1 MNVIINLI
9 IDHLKDNYFMLMKTP
24 SRILLPL
31 AIAFAGFSL
40 APAHANEFDDE
51 SLALDAQVVSGRLYA
66 NTVSGA
72 AFNVTVL
79 EQADL
84 QKLPVNNV
92 IDALEYV
99 SGIDVRKRGISG
111 VQADVGIRGST
122 YEQTLV
128 LLDGVRMNDP
138 QTGHHN
144 FDLPIAFEDI
154 ERIEIVKGPGAA
166 QYGPS
171 SNGGVINIVS
181 RKEIVTESGRK
192 ATINVQ
198 RGSYDYERYALSLA
212 KTEGDYSQFLS
223 GYHSAADTY
232 LRDEALD
239 SRQGQGSYRVVH
251 QGENSTTQVA
261 FGYIEK
267 DFGAYR
273 FYTGNPTYEN
283 ARESTAQRHGYTTNE
298 FRFENNGTLNSSL
311 SWRNHFDTYD
321 THIGFNVFRNKHE
334 SESAQARLN
343 YKQGAFIVGAEIDQ
357 ENLDSSRDG
366 AHGRHFSSAFVNYK
380 QALWVN
386 VSLTGNLSYF
396 DYDSKDQFILPVV
409 GIDALVSENLEVY
422 ANTGLS
428 VRAPTLNDLY
438 LNMATNQGDASLKV
452 EQTSSSE
459 VGMRLNSSDINIT
472 ASIFFKET
480 DDAIDFTRDETEQL
494 AASAYVARNYGKNET
509 KGFDIELDAS
519 AFSAMRLS
527 MSTLKVTHTRLIQ
540 AIETDLADL
549 KNTDGQLENQTALHA
564 GIEFYNNY
572 SLLTTYKYESRFNS
586 ENYEILDLRLSYQ
599 DDNLTLALNGSN
611 LLDAEYVDAGF
622 VEVAG
627 PALIFE
633 LGYQL

>member
-1 MNVIINLI
+1 MLI
-9 IDHLKDNYFMLMKTP
+9 KIPTRL
-24 SRILLPL
+24 LLPL
-31 AIAFAGFSL
+31 AISL
-40 APAHANEFDDE
+40 AGISVSSVQADEFDGASIELDE
-51 SLALDAQVVSGRLYA
+51 QVVSGRLYA
-66 NTVSGA
+66 NPVSAA

-128 LLDGVRMNDP
+128 LLDGMRMNDP

-181 RKEIVTESGRK
+181 RKEITTDSGRSAK
-192 ATINVQ
+192 VNIQ

-212 KTEGDYSQFLS
+212 KTEGEYSQFLS

-232 LRDEALD
+232 IGDEALD

-251 QGENSTTQVA
+251 QGEKTTTQVA

-273 FYTGNPTYEN
+273 FYVPAE
-283 ARESTAQRHGYTTNE
+283 AQSRESTSQRHGYGIHQY
-298 FRFENNGTLNSSL
+298 RFANGSQLEASLN
-311 SWRNHFDTYD
+311 WRNHFDFYKYTPAS
-321 THIGFNVFRNKHE
+321 TPSEHETEALQSRLTLSNGAFISGLEFNQENMDSNRDGR
-334 SESAQARLN
+334 QARHFASAFLN
-343 YKQGAFIVGAEIDQ
+343 YKQLIGA
-357 ENLDSSRDG
+357 
-366 AHGRHFSSAFVNYK
+366 
-380 QALWVN
+380 N
-386 VSLTGNLSYF
+386 VSLTGNLSYV
-396 DYDSKDQFILPVV
+396 DYDSQERFVLPVI
-409 GIDALVSENLEVY
+409 GIDALLSENIEVY
-422 ANTGLS
+422 ANAGQS
-428 VRAPTLNDLY
+428 VRTPTLNDLY
-438 LNMATNQGDASLKV
+438 LNMPGRDVGSEDLDLEKTNSAEIGAR
-452 EQTSSSE
+452 
-459 VGMRLNSSDINIT
+459 MNSSAINIA
-472 ASIFFKET
+472 ASIFYKDT
-480 DDAIDFTRDETEQL
+480 QNAIDFTKTQVEFD
-494 AASAYVARNYGKNET
+494 ANSAHVARNYGDNIT
-509 KGFDIELDAS
+509 KGFDVEFDAS
-519 AFSAMRLS
+519 AFSS
-527 MSTLKVTHTRLIQ
+527 MSLGMDTLKLTHTRLIQ
-540 AIETDLADL
+540 TIETDLVVL

-564 GIEFYNNY
+564 GFDFYNNY
-572 SLLTTYKYESRFNS
+572 SLLTTYKYESRFDS
-586 ENYEILDLRLSYQ
+586 ENYEILDLRLAYE
-599 DDNLTLALNGSN
+599 DNNLTLALAGSN
-611 LLDAEYVDAGF
+611 LLDAQYIDAGF

-633 LGYQL
+633 LGYKL

>member
-1 MNVIINLI
+1 MN
-9 IDHLKDNYFMLMKTP
+9 Y
-24 SRILLPL
+24 SLPL
-31 AIAFAGFSL
+31 ALSL
-40 APAHANEFDDE
+40 AISAVSISIQAADFVELDTQSISG
-51 SLALDAQVVSGRLYA
+51 SLYSDPVAA
-66 NTVSGA
+66 A

-84 QKLPVNNV
+84 QLLPVNNV

-144 FDLPIAFEDI
+144 LDLPIAFEDI

-181 RKEIVTESGRK
+181 RKKITTETGRK
-192 ATINVQ
+192 AKVNVQ

-212 KTEGDYSQFLS
+212 KTEGAYSQFMS
-223 GYHSAADTY
+223 GYHSAADSY
-232 LRDEALD
+232 IRDEELG

-251 QGENSTTQVA
+251 QGENTLTQVA

-273 FYTGNPTYEN
+273 FYVPTE
-283 ARESTAQRHGYTTNE
+283 AASTESTSQRHAYGIHQYQLASGGQVE
-298 FRFENNGTLNSSL
+298 ASLN
-311 SWRNHFDTYD
+311 WRNHFDSFSYLPE
-321 THIGFNVFRNKHE
+321 FASSEHE
-334 SESAQARLN
+334 TESLQSRLTFKN
-343 YKQGAFIVGAEIDQ
+343 GAFISGFEYNQ
-357 ENLDSSRDG
+357 ENMDSNRDG
-366 AHGRHFSSAFVNYK
+366 SQGRHFASAFVNYK
-380 QALWVN
+380 SLVGNN
-386 VSLTGNLSYF
+386 VSITGNLSLI
-396 DYDSKDQFILPVV
+396 DYDSEKQHWLPVV
-409 GIDALVSENLEVY
+409 GIDALISENAEVY
-422 ANTGLS
+422 ANASQS
-428 VRAPTLNDLY
+428 VRTPTLNDLY
-438 LNMATNQGDASLKV
+438 LNMSSNMGNPDLKLEKTNSAEFGI
-452 EQTSSSE
+452 
-459 VGMRLNSSDINIT
+459 RLVSSDVNMN
-472 ASIFFKET
+472 ASVFYKDT
-480 DDAIDFTRDETEQL
+480 QNAIDFTKTQAEVDGS
-494 AASAYVARNYGKNET
+494 SAYIARNYGDNET

-519 AFSAMRLS
+519 AFAALRMG
-527 MSTLKVTHTRLIQ
+527 MNTLRVTHTRLIQ
-540 AIETDLADL
+540 TIDTDLAVL

-564 GIEFYNNY
+564 GFDFYNHY
-572 SLLTTYKYESRFNS
+572 SFLTTYKYESRFNS
-586 ENYEILDLRLSYQ
+586 DNYEVLDLRLAY
-599 DDNLTLALNGSN
+599 DDGNLTLALEGTN

-627 PALIFE
+627 PAIVFE

>member
-1 MNVIINLI
+1 
-9 IDHLKDNYFMLMKTP
+9 MKTP

-31 AIAFAGFSL
+31 AIALTGLSL
-40 APAHANEFDDE
+40 TPAQANEFDTE
-51 SLALDAQVVSGRLYA
+51 SLELDAQVVSGRLYA
-66 NTVSGA
+66 NPVSGA

-111 VQADVGIRGST
+111 IQADVGIRGST

-181 RKEIVTESGRK
+181 RKEIITESGRNAK
-192 ATINVQ
+192 VNVQ

-261 FGYIEK
+261 FGYVEK

-273 FYTGNPTYEN
+273 FYTDDQVQ
-283 ARESTAQRHGYTTNE
+283 ASESTAQRHAYATNE
-298 FRFENNGTLNSSL
+298 LRFDNGGRLNSSL
-311 SWRNHFDTYD
+311 SWRNHFDLFDYPF
-321 THIGFNVFRNKHE
+321 GGVVFRNKHE
-334 SESAQARLN
+334 TEANQGRIN
-343 YKQGAFIVGAEIDQ
+343 YSLGAVTIGAEFNQ
-357 ENLDSSRDG
+357 ENLESSRDG
-366 AHGRHFSSAFVNYK
+366 IHGRHFASAFVNFR
-380 QALWVN
+380 QLLGN
-386 VSLTGNLSYF
+386 NISLSGNLSYL
-396 DYDSKDQFILPVV
+396 DYDSNEQYVLPVIGFDV
-409 GIDALVSENLEVY
+409 LVSQNIEVY
-422 ANTGLS
+422 ANAGQS
-428 VRAPTLNDLY
+428 VRVPTLNDLY
-438 LNMATNQGDASLKV
+438 LTMRRDKGTEDLDV
-452 EQTSSSE
+452 ERTTSSE
-459 VGMRLNSSDINIT
+459 IGVRLNSSDVNVA
-472 ASIFFKET
+472 ASIFYKDT
-480 DDAIDFTRDETEQL
+480 RDAIDFTLTDTGL
-494 AASAYVARNYGKNET
+494 AAKVAGVDYTHEARNYGDNVT
-509 KGFDIELDAS
+509 KGFDVELDAS
-519 AFSAMRLS
+519 SFSAIRLG
-527 MSTLKVTHTRLIQ
+527 MSTLKLTHTRLIQ
-540 AIETDLADL
+540 TINTDLAVL

-564 GIEFYNNY
+564 GVDFYNNY
-572 SLLTTYKYESRFNS
+572 SLLTTYKYESRFDS
-586 ENYEILDLRLSYQ
+586 EDYKILDLRLSYQ

-611 LLDAEYVDAGF
+611 LLDAKYIDAGF

-627 PALIFE
+627 PALILE

>member
-1 MNVIINLI
+1 MLI
-9 IDHLKDNYFMLMKTP
+9 KIPTRL
-24 SRILLPL
+24 LLPL
-31 AIAFAGFSL
+31 AISL
-40 APAHANEFDDE
+40 AGLSVSSAQANEFEGESIELDE
-51 SLALDAQVVSGRLYA
+51 QVVSGRLYA
-66 NTVSGA
+66 NPVSAA

-128 LLDGVRMNDP
+128 LLDGMRMNDP

-181 RKEIVTESGRK
+181 RKEITTDSGRSAK
-192 ATINVQ
+192 VNIQ
-198 RGSYDYERYALSLA
+198 RGSYDFERYALSLA
-212 KTEGDYSQFLS
+212 KTEGEYSQFLS

-232 LRDEALD
+232 IGDEALD

-251 QGENSTTQVA
+251 QGEKTTTQVA

-273 FYTGNPTYEN
+273 FYVPAE
-283 ARESTAQRHGYTTNE
+283 AQSRESTSQRHGYGIHQY
-298 FRFENNGTLNSSL
+298 RFANGSQLEASLN
-311 SWRNHFDTYD
+311 WRNHFDFYKYTPAS
-321 THIGFNVFRNKHE
+321 TPSEHETEALQSRLTLSNGAFISGLEFNQENMDSNRDGR
-334 SESAQARLN
+334 QARHFASAFLN
-343 YKQGAFIVGAEIDQ
+343 YKQLIGA
-357 ENLDSSRDG
+357 
-366 AHGRHFSSAFVNYK
+366 
-380 QALWVN
+380 N
-386 VSLTGNLSYF
+386 VSLTGNLSYV
-396 DYDSKDQFILPVV
+396 DYDSQERFVLPVI
-409 GIDALVSENLEVY
+409 GIDALLSENIEVY
-422 ANTGLS
+422 ANAGQS
-428 VRAPTLNDLY
+428 VRTPTLNDLY
-438 LNMATNQGDASLKV
+438 LNMPGRDVGSEDLDLEKTNSAEIGAR
-452 EQTSSSE
+452 
-459 VGMRLNSSDINIT
+459 MNSSAINIAT
-472 ASIFFKET
+472 SIFYKDT
-480 DDAIDFTRDETEQL
+480 QNAIDFTKTQVEFDANL
-494 AASAYVARNYGKNET
+494 AHVARNYGDNIT
-509 KGFDIELDAS
+509 KGFDVEFDAS
-519 AFSAMRLS
+519 AFSAMSLG
-527 MSTLKVTHTRLIQ
+527 MNTLKLTHTRLIQ
-540 AIETDLADL
+540 TIKTDLVVL

-564 GIEFYNNY
+564 GFDFYNNY

-586 ENYEILDLRLSYQ
+586 ENYEILDLRLAYE
-599 DDNLTLALNGSN
+599 DNNLTLALAGSN
-611 LLDAEYVDAGF
+611 LLDAQYIDAGF

-633 LGYQL
+633 LGYKL

>member
-1 MNVIINLI
+1 MLI
-9 IDHLKDNYFMLMKTP
+9 KIPTRL
-24 SRILLPL
+24 LLPL
-31 AIAFAGFSL
+31 AISL
-40 APAHANEFDDE
+40 AGLSVSSAQANEFEGESIELDE
-51 SLALDAQVVSGRLYA
+51 QVVSGRLYA
-66 NTVSGA
+66 NPVSAA

-128 LLDGVRMNDP
+128 LLDGMRMNDP

-181 RKEIVTESGRK
+181 RKEITTDSGRRAK
-192 ATINVQ
+192 VNIQ
-198 RGSYDYERYALSLA
+198 RGSYDFERYALSLA
-212 KTEGDYSQFLS
+212 KTEGEYSQFLS

-232 LRDEALD
+232 IGDEALD

-251 QGENSTTQVA
+251 QGEKTTTQVA

-273 FYTGNPTYEN
+273 FYVPAE
-283 ARESTAQRHGYTTNE
+283 AQSRESTSQRHGYGIHQY
-298 FRFENNGTLNSSL
+298 RFANGSQLEASLN
-311 SWRNHFDTYD
+311 WRNHFDFYKYTPAS
-321 THIGFNVFRNKHE
+321 TPSEHETEALQSRLTLSNGAFISGLEFNQENMDSNRDGR
-334 SESAQARLN
+334 QARHFASAFLN
-343 YKQGAFIVGAEIDQ
+343 YKQLIGA
-357 ENLDSSRDG
+357 
-366 AHGRHFSSAFVNYK
+366 
-380 QALWVN
+380 N
-386 VSLTGNLSYF
+386 VSLTGNLSYV
-396 DYDSKDQFILPVV
+396 DYDSQERFVLPVI
-409 GIDALVSENLEVY
+409 GIDALLSENIEVY
-422 ANTGLS
+422 ANAGQS
-428 VRAPTLNDLY
+428 VRTPTLNDLY
-438 LNMATNQGDASLKV
+438 LNMPGRDVGSEDLDLEKTNSAEIGAR
-452 EQTSSSE
+452 
-459 VGMRLNSSDINIT
+459 MNSSAINIAT
-472 ASIFFKET
+472 SIFYKDT
-480 DDAIDFTRDETEQL
+480 QNAIDFTKTQVEFDANL
-494 AASAYVARNYGKNET
+494 AHVARNYGDNIT
-509 KGFDIELDAS
+509 KGFDVEFDAS
-519 AFSAMRLS
+519 AFSAMSLG
-527 MSTLKVTHTRLIQ
+527 MNTLKLTHTRLIQ
-540 AIETDLADL
+540 TIKTDLVVL

-564 GIEFYNNY
+564 GFDFYNNY

-586 ENYEILDLRLSYQ
+586 ENYEILDLRLAYE
-599 DDNLTLALNGSN
+599 DNNLTLALAGSN
-611 LLDAEYVDAGF
+611 LLDAQYIDAGF

-633 LGYQL
+633 LGYKL

>member
-1 MNVIINLI
+1 MNNS
-9 IDHLKDNYFMLMKTP
+9 
-24 SRILLPL
+24 SRLFLSL
-31 AIAFAGFSL
+31 AISSASL
-40 APAHANEFDDE
+40 SFTTLSANASDE
-51 SLALDAQVVSGRLYA
+51 SYELDAQVVSGRLYSDPVA
-66 NTVSGA
+66 AA

-79 EQADL
+79 EQSDL

-181 RKEIVTESGRK
+181 RKEITTDTGRK
-192 ATINVQ
+192 AIINLQ

-212 KTEGDYSQFLS
+212 KTEGPYSQFLS
-223 GYHSAADTY
+223 GNHTAADTY
-232 LRDEALD
+232 IRDEALD

-251 QGENSTTQVA
+251 QGENTTTQVA

-273 FYTGNPTYEN
+273 FYVPTE
-283 ARESTAQRHGYTTNE
+283 AQSRESTSQRHGYGIQQL
-298 FRFENNGTLNSSL
+298 RFANGGQIEASVN
-311 SWRNHFDTYD
+311 WRNHFDSYRYTP
-321 THIGFNVFRNKHE
+321 TSSASEHE
-334 SESAQARLN
+334 TEALQSKVTFSN
-343 YKQGAFIVGAEIDQ
+343 GAFISGIEYSQ
-357 ENLDSSRDG
+357 ENMDSNRDG
-366 AHGRHFSSAFVNYK
+366 QQGRHFASAFSNYK
-380 QALWVN
+380 LAVGSN
-386 VSLTGNLSYF
+386 ISLTGNVSFL
-396 DYDSKDQFILPVV
+396 DYDSDKQHWLPVV
-409 GIDALVSENLEVY
+409 GIDALISENIEVY
-422 ANTGLS
+422 ANAGQS
-428 VRAPTLNDLY
+428 VRTPTLNDLY
-438 LNMATNQGDASLKV
+438 LNMSSNLGNPDLKLETTN
-452 EQTSSSE
+452 SSE
-459 VGMRLNSSDINIT
+459 IGARLNSSDVNV
-472 ASIFFKET
+472 AVSIFYKDT
-480 DDAIDFTRDETEQL
+480 KDAIDFTKTQTEVDNS
-494 AASAYVARNYGKNET
+494 SAYIARNYGKNET
-509 KGFDIELDAS
+509 KGFDVEFDAS
-519 AFSAMRLS
+519 AFAAVAVRGKSWGMN
-527 MSTLKVTHTRLIQ
+527 TLKLTHTRLIQ
-540 AIETDLADL
+540 TIETDLAVL

-564 GIEFYNNY
+564 GFDFYNHY
-572 SLLTTYKYESRFNS
+572 SLLTTYKYESRFDS
-586 ENYEILDLRLSYQ
+586 EDYEVLDLRLAY
-599 DDNLTLALNGSN
+599 DDGNLTLALEGSN

-627 PALIFE
+627 PAIILE

>member
-1 MNVIINLI
+1 MLI
-9 IDHLKDNYFMLMKTP
+9 KIPTRL
-24 SRILLPL
+24 LLPL
-31 AIAFAGFSL
+31 AISL
-40 APAHANEFDDE
+40 AGLSVSSAQANEFEGESIELDE
-51 SLALDAQVVSGRLYA
+51 QVVSGRLYA
-66 NTVSGA
+66 NPVSAA

-128 LLDGVRMNDP
+128 LLDGMRMNDP

-181 RKEIVTESGRK
+181 RKEITTDSGRIAK
-192 ATINVQ
+192 VNIQ
-198 RGSYDYERYALSLA
+198 RGSYDFERYALSLA
-212 KTEGDYSQFLS
+212 KTEGEYSQFLS

-232 LRDEALD
+232 IGDEALD

-251 QGENSTTQVA
+251 QGEKTTTQVA

-273 FYTGNPTYEN
+273 FYVPAE
-283 ARESTAQRHGYTTNE
+283 AQSRESTSQRHGYGIHQY
-298 FRFENNGTLNSSL
+298 RFANGSQLEASLN
-311 SWRNHFDTYD
+311 WRNHFDFYKYTPAS
-321 THIGFNVFRNKHE
+321 TPSEHETEALQSRLTLSNGAFISGLEFNQENMDSNRDGR
-334 SESAQARLN
+334 QARHFASAFLN
-343 YKQGAFIVGAEIDQ
+343 YKQLIGA
-357 ENLDSSRDG
+357 
-366 AHGRHFSSAFVNYK
+366 
-380 QALWVN
+380 N
-386 VSLTGNLSYF
+386 VSLTGNLSYV
-396 DYDSKDQFILPVV
+396 DYDSQERFVLPVI
-409 GIDALVSENLEVY
+409 GIDALLSENIEVY
-422 ANTGLS
+422 ANAGQS
-428 VRAPTLNDLY
+428 VRTPTLNDLY
-438 LNMATNQGDASLKV
+438 LNMPGRDVGSEDLDLEKTNSAEIGAR
-452 EQTSSSE
+452 
-459 VGMRLNSSDINIT
+459 MNSSAINIAT
-472 ASIFFKET
+472 SIFYKDT
-480 DDAIDFTRDETEQL
+480 QNAIDFTKTQVEFDANL
-494 AASAYVARNYGKNET
+494 AHVARNYGDNIT
-509 KGFDIELDAS
+509 KGFDVEFDAS
-519 AFSAMRLS
+519 AFSAMSLG
-527 MSTLKVTHTRLIQ
+527 MNTLKLTHTRLIQ
-540 AIETDLADL
+540 TIKTDLVVL

-564 GIEFYNNY
+564 GFDFYNNY

-586 ENYEILDLRLSYQ
+586 ENYEILDLRLAYE
-599 DDNLTLALNGSN
+599 DNNLTLALAGSN
-611 LLDAEYVDAGF
+611 LLDAQYIDAGF

-633 LGYQL
+633 LGYKL

>member
-1 MNVIINLI
+1 MLI
-9 IDHLKDNYFMLMKTP
+9 KIPTRL
-24 SRILLPL
+24 LLPL
-31 AIAFAGFSL
+31 AISL
-40 APAHANEFDDE
+40 AGISVSSVQADEFDGASIELDE
-51 SLALDAQVVSGRLYA
+51 QVVSGRLYA
-66 NTVSGA
+66 NPVSAA

-128 LLDGVRMNDP
+128 LLDGMRMNDP

-181 RKEIVTESGRK
+181 RKEITTDSGRSAK
-192 ATINVQ
+192 VNIQ

-212 KTEGDYSQFLS
+212 KTEGEYSQFLS

-232 LRDEALD
+232 IGDEALD

-251 QGENSTTQVA
+251 QGEKTTTQVA

-273 FYTGNPTYEN
+273 FYVPAE
-283 ARESTAQRHGYTTNE
+283 AQSRESTSQRHGYGIHQY
-298 FRFENNGTLNSSL
+298 RFANGSQLEASLN
-311 SWRNHFDTYD
+311 WRNHFDFYKYTPAS
-321 THIGFNVFRNKHE
+321 TPSEHETEALQSRLTLSNGAFISGLEFNQENMDSNRDGR
-334 SESAQARLN
+334 QARHFASAFLN
-343 YKQGAFIVGAEIDQ
+343 YKQLIGA
-357 ENLDSSRDG
+357 
-366 AHGRHFSSAFVNYK
+366 
-380 QALWVN
+380 N
-386 VSLTGNLSYF
+386 VSLTGNLSYV
-396 DYDSKDQFILPVV
+396 DYDSQERFVLPVI
-409 GIDALVSENLEVY
+409 GIDALLSENIEVY
-422 ANTGLS
+422 ANAGQS
-428 VRAPTLNDLY
+428 VRTPTLNDLY
-438 LNMATNQGDASLKV
+438 LNMPGRDVGSEDLDLEKTNSAEIGAR
-452 EQTSSSE
+452 
-459 VGMRLNSSDINIT
+459 MNSSAINIAT
-472 ASIFFKET
+472 SIFYKDT
-480 DDAIDFTRDETEQL
+480 QNAIDFTKTQVEFDANL
-494 AASAYVARNYGKNET
+494 AHVARNYGDNIT
-509 KGFDIELDAS
+509 KGFDVEFDAS
-519 AFSAMRLS
+519 AFSAMSLG
-527 MSTLKVTHTRLIQ
+527 MNTLKLTHTRLIQ
-540 AIETDLADL
+540 TIKTDLVVL

-564 GIEFYNNY
+564 GFDFYNNY

-586 ENYEILDLRLSYQ
+586 ENYEILDLRLAYE
-599 DDNLTLALNGSN
+599 DNNLTLALAGSN
-611 LLDAEYVDAGF
+611 LLDAQYIDAGF

-633 LGYQL
+633 LGYKL

>member
-1 MNVIINLI
+1 M
-9 IDHLKDNYFMLMKTP
+9 FMKKP
-24 SRILLPL
+24 SCLLLPL
-31 AIAFAGFSL
+31 AISFSGL
-40 APAHANEFDDE
+40 SLSSAQANEFDDE
-51 SLALDAQVVSGRLYA
+51 SHELDAQVVSGRLYA
-66 NTVSGA
+66 NPVSAA

-154 ERIEIVKGPGAA
+154 ERIEIIKGPGAA

-181 RKEIVTESGRK
+181 RKEITTDSGRK
-192 ATINVQ
+192 AKVNVQ

-212 KTEGDYSQFLS
+212 KTEGEYSQFLS
-223 GYHSAADTY
+223 GYHSASDTY
-232 LRDEALD
+232 LSDEALD

-251 QGENSTTQVA
+251 QGEKSMTQVA

-273 FYTGNPTYEN
+273 FYVDTD
-283 ARESTAQRHGYTTNE
+283 AQSKESTSLRHGYGIHQY
-298 FRFENNGTLNSSL
+298 RLDNGSQIEASLN
-311 SWRNHFDTYD
+311 WRNHFDSFSYLPT
-321 THIGFNVFRNKHE
+321 FSASEHE
-334 SESAQARLN
+334 TEALQSRLTFTNDSFVTGLEYNQENMDSNRDGRQGRHFASAFIN
-343 YKQGAFIVGAEIDQ
+343 YKQPIGA
-357 ENLDSSRDG
+357 
-366 AHGRHFSSAFVNYK
+366 
-380 QALWVN
+380 N
-386 VSLTGNLSYF
+386 VSLTGNLSYV
-396 DYDSKDQFILPVV
+396 DYDSQEQLVLPVI
-409 GIDALVSENLEVY
+409 GIDALITENVEVY
-422 ANTGLS
+422 ANAGQS
-428 VRAPTLNDLY
+428 VRTPTLNDLF
-438 LNMATNQGDASLKV
+438 LNMPGRDLGSPDLDLEKTDSAEIGV
-452 EQTSSSE
+452 
-459 VGMRLNSSDINIT
+459 RLNSSDVNIIT
-472 ASIFFKET
+472 SIFYKDT
-480 DDAIDFTRDETEQL
+480 QDAIDFTKSQSEVT
-494 AASAYVARNYGKNET
+494 AGSAHIARNYGDNIT
-509 KGFDIELDAS
+509 KGFDVEFDAS
-519 AFSAMRLS
+519 AFAAVRLG
-527 MSTLKVTHTRLIQ
+527 MNTLKLTHTRLIQ
-540 AIETDLADL
+540 AIETDLAVL

-564 GIEFYNNY
+564 GFDFSNNY

-586 ENYEILDLRLSYQ
+586 SDYEILDLRLAYD
-599 DDNLTLALNGSN
+599 DDNLTVALAGSN
-611 LLDAEYVDAGF
+611 LLDAEYIDAGF

-627 PALIFE
+627 PAIILE

>member
-1 MNVIINLI
+1 
-9 IDHLKDNYFMLMKTP
+9 MKNT
-24 SRILLPL
+24 SRLLLPL
-31 AIAFAGFSL
+31 AISVAGLSVSTTQ
-40 APAHANEFDDE
+40 AQEVGAHE
-51 SLALDAQVVSGRLYA
+51 LDSQVVSGRLYA
-66 NTVSGA
+66 NPVSAA

-92 IDALEYV
+92 VDALEYV
-99 SGIDVRKRGISG
+99 AGIDVRKRGISG

-181 RKEIVTESGRK
+181 RKEILTPTGRK
-192 ATINVQ
+192 AMVNVQ
-198 RGSYDYERYALSLA
+198 RGSFDYERYALSLA
-212 KTEGDYSQFLS
+212 KTEGEFSQFLS
-223 GYHSAADTY
+223 GYHSYSDTY
-232 LRDEALD
+232 LANKDLD
-239 SRQGQGSYRVVH
+239 ARQGQGSYRVVH
-251 QGENSTTQVA
+251 EGEKATTQVA

-283 ARESTAQRHGYTTNE
+283 ARESTAQRHGYATNE
-298 FRFENNGTLNSSL
+298 FRFENGGALNSSI
-311 SWRNHFDTYD
+311 SWRNHFDIYD
-321 THIGFNVFRNKHE
+321 THIGSNVYRNKHE
-334 SESAQARLN
+334 SEATQTRLN
-343 YKQGAFIVGAEIDQ
+343 YRLGALTLGAEHNQ

-366 AHGRHFSSAFVNYK
+366 EHGRHFTSAFVNYK
-380 QALWVN
+380 QSLGAN

-396 DYDSKDQFILPVV
+396 DYDSKDQFVLPVV
-409 GIDALVSENLEVY
+409 GIDALITESVEVY

-438 LNMATNQGDASLKV
+438 LSMATNQGAEDLDV
-452 EQTSSSE
+452 EQTTSSE
-459 VGMRLNSSDINIT
+459 IGVRLNSTDVNIT
-472 ASIFFKET
+472 ASVFYKET
-480 DDAIDFTRDETEQL
+480 DDAIDFTRTAAEDI
-494 AASAYVARNYGKNET
+494 AASAYIARNYGKNET
-509 KGFDIELDAS
+509 KGYDVEFDAS
-519 AFSAMRLS
+519 AFAAMNLGL
-527 MSTLKVTHTRLIQ
+527 STLKLTHTRLIQ
-540 AIETDLADL
+540 TIKTDLAVL
-549 KNTDGQLENQTALHA
+549 KNTDGQLENQTALQA
-564 GIEFYNNY
+564 GFDFYNHY
-572 SLLTTYKYESRFNS
+572 SLLSTYKYESRFNS
-586 ENYEILDLRLSYQ
+586 DDYELLDLRLAYQ
-599 DDNLTLALNGSN
+599 DNNLTVALAGTN

-627 PALIFE
+627 PSLMIE